1 MPAKN
6 SAKRVICKRL
16 KGLMVER
23 GIGTYELAQKLGMG
37 PSTLNLKINGK
48 RDWWYSEVARIT
60 IVFGY
65 DEIKDVFP
73 ELHNSILKKGA

>member
-1 MPAKN
+1 M
-6 SAKRVICKRL
+6 KRVVCKRL

-23 GIGTYELAQKLGMG
+23 EIGTNALAKKLGIG

-48 RDWWYSEVARIT
+48 RDWWYLEIAHIT
-60 IVFGY
+60 KVFGY

-73 ELHNSILKKGA
+73 ELHDLTLKKGA